1 MNEGMS
7 YAILM
12 GNLLTPWF
20 NEWGHQVPLGRVKPK
35 KKAET
40 KAAAASAGKGGA
52 ALMANKQTNA
62 PQESAVKT
70 TGRSPSWFWL

>member
-20 NEWGHQVPLGRVKPK
+20 NEWGHQIPLGRVKPK
-35 KKAET
+35 KKAEN

-52 ALMANKQTNA
+52 A
-62 PQESAVKT
+62 
-70 TGRSPSWFWL
+70 